1 MKIFHATGRKT
12 GLFLALMGGM
22 TAAFAAPQISV
33 DSATFD
39 LGVMY
44 EGKLTT
50 ATHAFKVKNTG
61 DSILRI
67 QQVKPG

>member
-12 GLFLALMGGM
+12 GLFLTLMGAV

-61 DSILRI
+61 DSVLRI

>member
-12 GLFLALMGGM
+12 GLFLTFMGGM

-61 DSILRI
+61 DSILHI